1 MQQIEAKY
9 YVYEWVR
16 PDYNEVYYVGKG
28 SGDRAWHMTRDTD
41 YTNDVTDFI
50 IRIGMQPRVQVV
62 ARFVNEQSAYDFEK
76 ERIAFLKPLGF
87 LTNGTEGGR
96 GRFGFSHTDEFKELM
111 REYAKDPNH
120 PMHSRESV
128 EKRTESLLRFYDSEK
143 GKIVVLERT
152 PKITKSRIEY
162 FATDEGKEQARR
174 HGDNLIELFKT
185 ERGKEIAKQIGQSR
199 KAFNETE
206 AGRICAIEAGK
217 KISLTNR
224 GEGNGRAKIDAQ
236 QAMEIYLDPR
246 PVKEIAEFFGVNKHC
261 VYDIKNKRSW
271 KHIHKEPNNG

>member
-1 MQQIEAKY
+1 MQQAEAKY

-16 PDYNEVYYVGKG
+16 PDFNEVFYVGKG
-28 SGDRAWHMTRDTD
+28 QGDRVAAEKRNSDTHDVIVELLAKNLKPRKQIVAW
-41 YTNDVTDFI
+41 F
-50 IRIGMQPRVQVV
+50 
-62 ARFVNEQSAYDFEK
+62 ANEKSSYDFEK
-76 ERIAFLKPLGF
+76 ERIAFLRPLGF
-87 LTNGTEGGR
+87 LTNKTDGGEGR
-96 GRFGFSHTDEFKELM
+96 SGFSHTEEFKELM
-111 REYAKDPNH
+111 SEYAKDPNH
-120 PMHSRESV
+120 PIHSRESV

-152 PKITKSRIEY
+152 SKVTKSRIEY

-185 ERGKEIAKQIGQSR
+185 ERGREIAKQIGQSR

-246 PVKEIAEFFGVNKHC
+246 PVKEIAESFGVNKHC